1 MACDSGATIRPR
13 ANSLDAAV
21 RTHERGPRRG
31 MIRVAIADDHHALR
45 LGLQTAI
52 DSEPGLV
59 AVGAASS
66 AAEIAPLLYRTQPD
80 LVLLD
85 YNLPDGDGLS
95 LCRSIKSNV
104 PAPAVILY
112 SAFADASMTVP
123 AIVAGADGI
132 VNKGVPA
139 RELFEA
145 IRRVAE
151 GGSALP
157 PVSPDLLEAASL
169 SLDDA
174 DLPILGMLVDRTPP
188 SEIAD
193 TLRFDV
199 TELRHRLARM
209 LGRLKPSVPTR

>member
-1 MACDSGATIRPR
+1 
-13 ANSLDAAV
+13 
-21 RTHERGPRRG
+21 